1 MDTLLILPFAL
12 FLTVVFLT
20 AALFIYMRQR
30 GVRKRILE
38 KIRTDGSQSASAGA
52 EASAPFSF
60 WQRVVRMAHSVG
72 EQAKPK
78 GEEEISRMQA
88 KFLEAGIR
96 ARNAIVPFF
105 GAKVL
110 LAGLFAGVFLC
121 VQLFLPRRMTA
132 AYVSLVAVVLAA
144 VGFYLPNLLLRI
156 KIARRK
162 EEITRGFPD
171 ALDLLVV
178 CAEAGMGLDAAM
190 KRVGDEMRLSN
201 KPLSEELNTLNLEMR
216 AGKPRRDALRN
227 LAARTGLEDIQSLAT
242 LLIQTDKFGTSVAQA
257 LRIQSDSMRSKR
269 TQRVEELA
277 AKLPVKLI
285 FPTILFIFPSLFLV
299 LIGPAMVQVYRI
311 WVLQ

>member
-30 GVRKRILE
+30 GARKRILE
-38 KIRTDGSQSASAGA
+38 KIRTDGSPSASAGA